1 MNKAQHAILR
11 FAKYKGPTVSRI
23 EAHNERTKETYASNP
38 DIKTE
43 LSKHNFHPVVPPGK
57 YREVANQI
65 IRKAGCRVRKDSVT
79 AVEVLIT
86 ASPEFFE
93 KKSRKEIQEF
103 FAHAVEFMKSKQNP
117 DTYISAVV
125 HVDEKPPHMH
135 LCFVP
140 ITADGRL
147 SAKEIIGNKKR
158 LTKWQDE
165 FWSYMVKKY
174 PDFERGESASQ
185 TGRTH
190 IPPRLFKQA
199 ARLNRQKDKLVQLL
213 SEMNAINAKAK
224 SREIAALLDDYIP
237 GVEELMTK
245 LKKTSLAAREMRG
258 EIADLK
264 KVVNSSK
271 ASALRQLE
279 LEKKVQELDDLQHMV
294 ESLQKTV
301 DVIPAEIL
309 AIYNEPKSDRKEII
323 AIE

>member
-1 MNKAQHAILR
+1 MKAQYAILR

-23 EAHNERTKETYASNP
+23 EAHNERTKENYASNP

-43 LSKHNFHPVVPPGK
+43 LSKHNFHPVVPDGK
-57 YREVANQI
+57 YRDISNRV

-79 AVEVLIT
+79 AVEALIT

-93 KKSRKEIQEF
+93 KKSRKEIREF
-103 FAHAVEFMKSKQNP
+103 FDYAVEFMKSKQRE

-125 HVDEKPPHMH
+125 HVDEKTPHMH

-140 ITADGRL
+140 ITPDGRL

-158 LTKWQDE
+158 LTQWQDE

-174 PDFERGESASQ
+174 PDFERGESASL

-199 ARLNRQKDKLVQLL
+199 ARLNRQKDKLMQLI
-213 SEMNAINAKAK
+213 SEMNALNAKAK
-224 SREIAALLDDYIP
+224 SKEIAALLDEYIP

-245 LKKTSLAAREMRG
+245 LKKTSKAAKEMRR

-264 KVVNSSK
+264 KEVNSSK
-271 ASALRQLE
+271 ASTLRQLE

-294 ESLQKTV
+294 ESLQQTV
-301 DVIPAEIL
+301 NAIPEEVLAQHRAAE
-309 AIYNEPKSDRKEII
+309 KE
-323 AIE
+323 AGAHLHQR

>member
-1 MNKAQHAILR
+1 MKAQHAILR

-23 EAHNERTKETYASNP
+23 EAHNERTKESYTSNP

-43 LSKHNFHPVVPPGK
+43 LSKHNFHPVVPQGK
-57 YREVANQI
+57 YREVSNQI
-65 IRKAGCRVRKDSVT
+65 IWSSGCRVRKDSVT

-93 KKSRKEIQEF
+93 KKSRKEIREF
-103 FAHAVEFMKSKQNP
+103 FDYAVEFMKSKQNP
-117 DTYISAVV
+117 NTYISAVV
-125 HVDEKPPHMH
+125 HVDEKTPHMH

-140 ITADGRL
+140 ITHDGRL

-165 FWSYMVKKY
+165 FWNYMVKKY
-174 PDFERGESASQ
+174 PDFERGESASL

-199 ARLNRQKDKLVQLL
+199 ARLNRQKDKLMELI
-213 SEMNAINAKAK
+213 SEMNPLNAKTK
-224 SREIAALLDDYIP
+224 SKEIAALLEEYVP

-245 LKKTSLAAREMRG
+245 LKKTSKAAKEMRR
-258 EIADLK
+258 EITDLK
-264 KVVNSSK
+264 KEVNSSK
-271 ASALRQLE
+271 ASTLRQLD
-279 LEKKVQELDDLQHMV
+279 LEKKVQELNDLQHMV
-294 ESLQKTV
+294 EALQRTL
-301 DVIPAEIL
+301 DAIPAEII
-309 AIYNEPKSDRKEII
+309 AIYNEPKSERKELI

>member
-1 MNKAQHAILR
+1 MKAQYAILR

-38 DIKTE
+38 DIKVE
-43 LSKHNFHPVVPPGK
+43 LSKHNFHPVIPQGK
-57 YREVANQI
+57 YRDISNRI
-65 IRKAGCRVRKDSVT
+65 IREAGCRVRKDSVT

-93 KKSRKEIQEF
+93 KKSPKEVKEF
-103 FAHAVEFMKSKQNP
+103 FDYAVAFMKSKQNP
-117 DTYISAVV
+117 ATYISAVV
-125 HVDEKPPHMH
+125 HVDEKTPHMH

-174 PDFERGESASQ
+174 PDFERGESASL

-199 ARLNRQKDKLVQLL
+199 ARLTRQKDKLIQLL
-213 SEMNAINAKAK
+213 SEMNPLNAKTK
-224 SREIAALLDDYIP
+224 SKEIAALLNEYVP

-245 LKKTSLAAREMRG
+245 LKKTSKAAKELRREIT
-258 EIADLK
+258 ELK
-264 KVVNSSK
+264 KEVNSSK
-271 ASALRQLE
+271 ASTLRQLE
-279 LEKKVQELDDLQHMV
+279 LEKKVQELDDLQHMAEV
-294 ESLQKTV
+294 LQQTM
-301 DVIPAEIL
+301 DAIPAEIL
-309 AIYNEPKSDRKEII
+309 AMYKEPNRGRKETIN
-323 AIE
+323 IE

>member
-1 MNKAQHAILR
+1 MSKAQHAILR

-23 EAHNERTKETYASNP
+23 EAHNERTKESYASNP

-43 LSKHNFHPVVPPGK
+43 LSKHNFHPVAPQGK
-57 YREVANQI
+57 YREVSNQI
-65 IRKAGCRVRKDSVT
+65 IRNAGCRVRKDSVT

-93 KKSRKEIQEF
+93 GKSRKEIREF
-103 FAHAVEFMKSKQNP
+103 FEYAVDFMKSKQNP

-125 HVDEKPPHMH
+125 HVDEKTPHMH

-140 ITADGRL
+140 ITPDGRL

-199 ARLNRQKDKLVQLL
+199 ARLNRQKDKLLQLL

-224 SREIAALLDDYIP
+224 SKEISALLEDYIP

-264 KVVNSSK
+264 KAVDRNK
-271 ASALRQLE
+271 ASTLRQLE
-279 LEKKVQELDDLQHMV
+279 LEKKVQELDDLQYMV

-301 DVIPAEIL
+301 DAIPAEIL
-309 AIYNEPKSDRKEII
+309 AIYNEPKSDRKETI

>member
-1 MNKAQHAILR
+1 MKAQHAILR

-23 EAHNERTKETYASNP
+23 EAHNERTKESYASNP

-43 LSKHNFHPVVPPGK
+43 LSKHNFHPVVPQGK
-57 YREVANQI
+57 YREVANHI

-93 KKSRKEIQEF
+93 KKSRKEIREF
-103 FAHAVEFMKSKQNP
+103 FAYAVEFMKSKHDP

-125 HVDEKPPHMH
+125 HVDEKTPHMH

-140 ITADGRL
+140 ITPDGRL

-174 PDFERGESASQ
+174 PDFERGESASL

-199 ARLNRQKDKLVQLL
+199 ARLNRQKDKLMTLI
-213 SEMNAINAKAK
+213 SEMNPLNAKAK
-224 SREIAALLDDYIP
+224 SKEIAALLDDYIP

-245 LKKTSLAAREMRG
+245 LKKTSLAAKEMRS
-258 EIADLK
+258 EIADLRK
-264 KVVNSSK
+264 AVDRNK

-294 ESLQKTV
+294 EALLQTM
-301 DVIPAEIL
+301 DAIPADII
-309 AIYNEPKSDRKEII
+309 AIYNEPKSERKE
-323 AIE
+323 ATALE

>member
-1 MNKAQHAILR
+1 MKAQYAILR

-23 EAHNERTKETYASNP
+23 EAHNERTKETYTSNP

-43 LSKHNFHPVVPPGK
+43 RSKHNFHPVAPDGK
-57 YREVANQI
+57 YRDISNRI
-65 IRKAGCRVRKDSVT
+65 IREAGCRVRKDSVT

-93 KKSRKEIQEF
+93 KKSRKEIREF
-103 FAHAVEFMKSKQNP
+103 FDYAVEFMKSKQRE

-125 HVDEKPPHMH
+125 HVDEKTPHMH

-140 ITADGRL
+140 ITVDGRL

-158 LTKWQDE
+158 LTQWQDE
-165 FWSYMVKKY
+165 FWSYMVRKY
-174 PDFERGESASQ
+174 PDFERGESASL

-199 ARLNRQKDKLVQLL
+199 ARLTRQKDKLMELI
-213 SEMNAINAKAK
+213 SEINALNAK
-224 SREIAALLDDYIP
+224 IKSKEIAELLDEYVP
-237 GVEELMTK
+237 GVEALMTK
-245 LKKTSLAAREMRG
+245 LKKTSKAAKEMRR
-258 EIADLK
+258 EITDLK
-264 KVVNSSK
+264 KEVNSSK

-279 LEKKVQELDDLQHMV
+279 QEKKVQELDDLQHMV
-294 ESLQKTV
+294 EALQQTM
-301 DVIPAEIL
+301 DAIPAEII
-309 AIYNEPKSDRKEII
+309 AIYNEPKSERKELI

>member
-1 MNKAQHAILR
+1 MKAQYAILR

-23 EAHNERTKETYASNP
+23 EAHNERTKESYASNP
-38 DIKTE
+38 DIKVE
-43 LSKHNFHPVVPPGK
+43 LSKHNFHPVVPDGK
-57 YREVANQI
+57 YRDISNRI
-65 IRKAGCRVRKDSVT
+65 IREAGCRVRKDSVT
-79 AVEVLIT
+79 AVEALIT

-93 KKSRKEIQEF
+93 KKSPKEVKEF
-103 FAHAVEFMKSKQNP
+103 FDYAVEFMKSKQNP

-125 HVDEKPPHMH
+125 HVDEKTPHMH

-140 ITADGRL
+140 ITPDGRL

-174 PDFERGESASQ
+174 PDFERGESASL

-199 ARLNRQKDKLVQLL
+199 ARLNRQKDKLMELI
-213 SEMNAINAKAK
+213 SEMNALNAKTK
-224 SREIAALLDDYIP
+224 SKEIAALLDEYIP

-245 LKKTSLAAREMRG
+245 LKKTSKAAKEMRR
-258 EIADLK
+258 EITDLK
-264 KVVNSSK
+264 KEANSSK
-271 ASALRQLE
+271 ASTLRQLE

-294 ESLQKTV
+294 EVLQQTM
-301 DVIPAEIL
+301 DAIPAEIL
-309 AIYNEPKSDRKEII
+309 DVYREPNRGRKETIN
-323 AIE
+323 IE

>member
-1 MNKAQHAILR
+1 MKAQYAILR

-43 LSKHNFHPVVPPGK
+43 LSKHNFHPVVPNGK
-57 YREVANQI
+57 YRDISNRI
-65 IRKAGCRVRKDSVT
+65 IQEAGCRVRKDSVT

-93 KKSRKEIQEF
+93 GKKPRDVKEF
-103 FAHAVEFMKSKQNP
+103 FDHALNFMKAKQ
-117 DTYISAVV
+117 DAATYISAVV
-125 HVDEKPPHMH
+125 HVDEKTPHMH
-135 LCFVP
+135 LVFVP
-140 ITADGRL
+140 LTPDNRL
-147 SAKEIIGNKKR
+147 SAKIIIGNRKK
-158 LTKWQDE
+158 LTQWQDE

-174 PDFERGESASQ
+174 PDFERGESSSL

-190 IPPRLFKQA
+190 IPPRLFKEA
-199 ARLNRQKDKLVQLL
+199 ARLTRQKDKLMELI
-213 SEMNAINAKAK
+213 SEMNALNAKTK
-224 SREIAALLDDYIP
+224 SKEIAALLDDYIP

>member
-1 MNKAQHAILR
+1 MSKAQHAILR

-23 EAHNERTKETYASNP
+23 EAHNERTKESYASNP

-43 LSKHNFHPVVPPGK
+43 LSKHNFHLVVPQGK
-57 YREVANQI
+57 YRDISNSI
-65 IRKAGCRVRKDSVT
+65 IRSSGCRVRKDSVT

-93 KKSRKEIQEF
+93 GKSRKEIREF
-103 FAHAVEFMKSKQNP
+103 FAYAVEFMKSKQNP

-125 HVDEKPPHMH
+125 HVDEKTPHLH

-140 ITADGRL
+140 ITPDGRL

-165 FWSYMVKKY
+165 FWSCMVKKY

-190 IPPRLFKQA
+190 IPPRLLKQA

-213 SEMNAINAKAK
+213 SEMNPINAKAK
-224 SREIAALLDDYIP
+224 SKEIAALLDDYIP

-245 LKKTSLAAREMRG
+245 LKKTSLAAKEMRG

-264 KVVNSSK
+264 KAVDRNKVST
-271 ASALRQLE
+271 LRQLE
-279 LEKKVQELDDLQHMV
+279 LEKKVQELDDLQYMV

-301 DVIPAEIL
+301 DAIPAEIL
-309 AIYNEPKSDRKEII
+309 AIYNEPKSERKEII
-323 AIE
+323 ALE

>member
-1 MNKAQHAILR
+1 MKAQYAILR

-23 EAHNERTKETYASNP
+23 EAHNERTKESYASNL

-43 LSKHNFHPVVPPGK
+43 LSKHNFHPVVPNGK
-57 YREVANQI
+57 YRDISNRI
-65 IRKAGCRVRKDSVT
+65 IREAGCRVRKDSVT
-79 AVEVLIT
+79 AVEALIT

-93 KKSRKEIQEF
+93 KKSRKEVKEF
-103 FAHAVEFMKSKQNP
+103 FNYAVEFMKSKQRE
-117 DTYISAVV
+117 DTNISAVV
-125 HVDEKPPHMH
+125 HVDEKTPHMH

-140 ITADGRL
+140 ITVDGRL

-158 LTKWQDE
+158 LTLWQDE

-174 PDFERGESASQ
+174 PDFERGESASL

-199 ARLNRQKDKLVQLL
+199 ARLNRQKDKLMQLI
-213 SEMNAINAKAK
+213 SEMNALNAKAK
-224 SREIAALLDDYIP
+224 SKEIAALLDEYIP

-245 LKKTSLAAREMRG
+245 LKKTSKAAKEMRR

-264 KVVNSSK
+264 KEVNSSK
-271 ASALRQLE
+271 ASTLRQLE

-294 ESLQKTV
+294 EALQQTM

-309 AIYNEPKSDRKEII
+309 AVYTEPKSERKETI